1 MNVVSTIG
9 LGMLMTTERR
19 VSMVLEALVQASDD
33 AFIFCDADETIEF
46 ASAAVLDL
54 FGYEPAELIGQ
65 PLELLIPEE
74 AHGRHAEHIA
84 AFRAGSQHARQMS
97 SRKPVTARCK
107 NGNERPVRASI
118 IKTEIDG
125 QEVLAAVV
133 RDAMGDT
140 EAQRRLQ
147 ELAETE
153 PLTGLMNR
161 RGFLR
166 VATEKIE
173 VARGRDHPM
182 SVAVLDLDHLKKIND
197 THGHAVGDAV
207 ITRIARVI
215 SKNIRQNDAAG
226 RLGGDEFVILF
237 DGANAEVAERACQR
251 IRDELS
257 DSAIRMGDAIVD
269 GITLSGGISGIVS
282 TDRTIDAALAR
293 ADSLMYSA
301 KQMGRN
307 TVHATG

>member
-1 MNVVSTIG
+1 
-9 LGMLMTTERR
+9 MTNERR
-19 VSMVLEALVQASDD
+19 NTIILEAMLQVADD
-33 AFIFCDADETIEF
+33 AFIFCGGDEKIEYASDA
-46 ASAAVLDL
+46 VKHL
-54 FGYEPAELIGQ
+54 FGYEPSELVGQ
-65 PLELLIPEE
+65 PLDTLIPKELRA
-74 AHGRHAEHIA
+74 AHAQHVAD
-84 AFRAGSQHARQMS
+84 FRQGTDDVKQMRD
-97 SRKPVTARCK
+97 RKTIMGRCK
-107 NGNERPVRASI
+107 DGSERPVRALILKGSV
-118 IKTEIDG
+118 DG
-125 QEVLAAVV
+125 EEFLAAAV
-133 RDAMGDT
+133 RDTAGDT
-140 EAQRRLQ
+140 ETQRKLQ
-147 ELAETE
+147 ELAESD
-153 PLTGLMNR
+153 PLTGLLNR
-161 RGFLR
+161 RGFVR

-173 VARGRDHPM
+173 IARGRDHPM

-237 DGANAEVAERACQR
+237 DGAGAEIAEGACQR
-251 IRDELS
+251 IRDELG

-269 GITLSGGISGIVS
+269 GITLSGGISGIVG